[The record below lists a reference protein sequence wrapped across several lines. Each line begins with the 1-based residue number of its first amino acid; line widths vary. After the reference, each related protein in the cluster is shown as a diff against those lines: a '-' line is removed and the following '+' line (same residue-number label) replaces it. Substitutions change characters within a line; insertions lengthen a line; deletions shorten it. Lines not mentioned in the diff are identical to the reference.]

1 MKIAVVISKYGLLGG
16 AENFVFQLTER
27 LAGREGIE
35 IHVFANQWCRGNDSV
50 TFHKIPNV
58 FFPRFMRPISFA
70 YFAGKKIVAENFD
83 LVHSHAWIFEMDFF
97 TIHGGL
103 HEPWIKEVRRK
114 SMSLFDRS
122 MARVE
127 AKGVNASRLKLIL
140 PVSTLLKEELLRFY
154 DIPESKIHVIHPGIS
169 TARFSALD
177 PERSLHEVR
186 RRHGLS
192 TGDLVV
198 LFVGMN
204 FEVKRLDLVLKAV
217 ADLSVRRNDNSN
229 LKLLVVGKGE
239 KGPYMKLAR
248 DLGIV
253 NQVVFAGVTQQVEEY
268 YMASDIFVMP
278 SMNDSFGMV
287 VLEAMMAGL
296 PAIITET
303 VGARDLIESGNQ
315 AFVLPDDPSVSDV
328 SEKLSF
334 LLKKEN
340 RLRMGE
346 SAREVARC
354 QTWESRVDQVA
365 ELYDQFAKR
374 GLSRWNRPRNTA
386 FGVRRGTGSL

>member
-27 LAGREGIE
+27 LATREGLE
-35 IHVFANQWCRGNDSV
+35 IHVLANQWCRGNDSI
-50 TFHKIPNV
+50 TFHKIPKV
-58 FFPRFMRPISFA
+58 FFPRFMKPISFA
-70 YFAGKKIVAENFD
+70 YFAGKKILAENFD

-127 AKGVNASRLKLIL
+127 KKGVNAPRLKLIM

-154 DIPESKIHVIHPGIS
+154 GISESKTHVIHPGIS
-169 TARFSALD
+169 IERFSALN
-177 PERSLHEVR
+177 PERSRRNIR

-192 TGDLVV
+192 EHDLVV

-204 FEVKRLDLVLKAV
+204 FEIKRLDLVLKAV
-217 ADLSVRRNDNSN
+217 ADLSVRRNDNSS
-229 LKLLVVGKGE
+229 LKLLVVGKGKKE
-239 KGPYMKLAR
+239 RYLKLAR

-253 NQVVFAGVTQQVEEY
+253 NQVVFAGVTQKVEEY
-268 YMASDIFVMP
+268 YMASDIFAMP
-278 SMNDSFGMV
+278 SQNDSFGMV

-296 PAIITET
+296 PTIITET
-303 VGARDLIESGNQ
+303 VGARDLIESGKQ
-315 AFVLPDDPSVSDV
+315 GFVLSDDPSVSEV

-346 SAREVARC
+346 SARDVARR
-354 QTWESRVDQVA
+354 QTWESRADQVA

-374 GLSRWNRPRNTA
+374 SVSERNSPQNITA
-386 FGVRRGTGSL
+386 S

>member
-16 AENFVFQLTER
+16 AENFVYQLTER
-27 LAGREGIE
+27 LAAREGLE
-35 IHVFANQWCRGNDSV
+35 IHVLANQWCRGNDSI
-50 TFHKIPNV
+50 TFHRIPNV
-58 FFPRFMRPISFA
+58 FFPRFMKPISFA
-70 YFAGKKIVAENFD
+70 YFAGKKIIAENFD
-83 LVHSHAWIFEMDFF
+83 LVHSHGWIFEMDFF

-122 MARVE
+122 LARVE
-127 AKGVNASRLKLIL
+127 AKGVNSSRLKLIL
-140 PVSTLLKEELLRFY
+140 PVSTLLKDELLRFY

-177 PERSLHEVR
+177 PERSRHEVR

-192 TGDLVV
+192 THDLVV

-204 FEVKRLDLVLKAV
+204 FEVKRLDLVMKAV
-217 ADLSVRRNDNSN
+217 ADLSMKRNENSN
-229 LKLLVVGKGE
+229 LKLLVVGKG
-239 KGPYMKLAR
+239 KKKRYMKLAR

-253 NQVVFAGVTQQVEEY
+253 NQLVFAGVTQRVEEY
-268 YMASDIFVMP
+268 YMASDIFAMP

-303 VGARDLIESGNQ
+303 VGAKDLIESGKQ
-315 AFVLPDDPSVSDV
+315 GFVLSDDPSVSDV

-340 RLRMGE
+340 RMRMGE
-346 SAREVARC
+346 SAREVARR
-354 QTWESRVDQVA
+354 QTWENRADQVA
-365 ELYDQFAKR
+365 ELYDEFEKR
-374 GLSRWNRPRNTA
+374 GLTRCNKPLNTA
-386 FGVRRGTGSL
+386 SS

>member
-1 MKIAVVISKYGLLGG
+1 MKIAVVIAKYGLLGG

-27 LAGREGIE
+27 LAAREGLE
-35 IHVFANQWCRGNDSV
+35 IHVLANQWCRGNDSI
-50 TFHKIPNV
+50 TFHRIPNV
-58 FFPRFMRPISFA
+58 FFPRFMKPISFA

-83 LVHSHAWIFEMDFF
+83 LVHSHGWIFEMDFF

-114 SMSLFDRS
+114 SMNLFDRA

-127 AKGVNASRLKLIL
+127 KRGVYAPRLKLIL
-140 PVSTLLKEELLRFY
+140 PVSSLLKEELLRFY

-177 PERSLHEVR
+177 PERSRHEVR

-192 TGDLVV
+192 MSDLVV

-217 ADLSVRRNDNSN
+217 ADLSVRMNDNPN
-229 LKLLVVGKGE
+229 LKLLVVGKGKKE
-239 KGPYMKLAR
+239 RYIKLAR

-253 NQVVFAGVTQQVEEY
+253 NQVVFAGVTQKVEEY
-268 YMASDIFVMP
+268 YMASDIFAMP
-278 SMNDSFGMV
+278 SRNDSFGMV

-303 VGARDLIESGNQ
+303 VGARDLIEPGKQGFILSD
-315 AFVLPDDPSVSDV
+315 APSVSDV
-328 SEKLSF
+328 SEKLLF
-334 LLKKEN
+334 LLKNEN

-346 SAREVARC
+346 SAREVARR

-365 ELYDQFAKR
+365 ELYNEFEKR
-374 GLSRWNRPRNTA
+374 GLTRGNRLRNA
-386 FGVRRGTGSL
+386 ALSVKPGTGSL

>member
-1 MKIAVVISKYGLLGG
+1 MKIAVVIPKYGLLGG

-27 LAGREGIE
+27 LAAREGIE
-35 IHVFANQWCRGNDSV
+35 IHVLANQWSRGNESI
-50 TFHKIPNV
+50 TFHKIPNI
-58 FFPRFMRPISFA
+58 FFPRFLKPISFA
-70 YFAGKKIVAENFD
+70 YYAGKKIVAENFD

-103 HEPWIKEVRRK
+103 HEPWIKEVRQK
-114 SMSLFDRS
+114 SMSLFDKS
-122 MARVE
+122 LARVE
-127 AKGVNASRLKLIL
+127 AKGVNSPRLKLIL

-154 DIPESKIHVIHPGIS
+154 DIPESKIHVIQPGIS
-169 TARFSALD
+169 TERFSALD
-177 PERSLHEVR
+177 PELSRQEIR
-186 RRHGLS
+186 KRHGFS
-192 TGDLVV
+192 KDDLVL

-217 ADLSVRRNDNSN
+217 ADLSVRRNDNPN
-229 LKLLVVGKGE
+229 LKLLVVGKG
-239 KGPYMKLAR
+239 KKKHYMKLAR

-253 NQVVFAGVTQQVEEY
+253 NQVVFAGVTQKVEEY
-268 YMASDIFVMP
+268 YMASDILAMP
-278 SMNDSFGMV
+278 SRNDSFGMV

-296 PAIITET
+296 PTIITET
-303 VGARDLIESGNQ
+303 VGARDLIESGTHG
-315 AFVLPDDPSVSDV
+315 FVLPADPSVSDV

-346 SAREVARC
+346 NAREVARH

-365 ELYDQFAKR
+365 ELYEQFAKR
-374 GLSRWNRPRNTA
+374 GLTR
-386 FGVRRGTGSL
+386 

>member
-27 LAGREGIE
+27 LATREGLE
-35 IHVFANQWCRGNDSV
+35 IHVLANQWYRGNDSI
-50 TFHKIPNV
+50 TFHKIPKV
-58 FFPRFMRPISFA
+58 LFPRFMKPITFA

-114 SMSLFDRS
+114 SMSLFDKS
-122 MARVE
+122 LARVE
-127 AKGVNASRLKLIL
+127 KRGVYAPRLKLIL

-154 DIPESKIHVIHPGIS
+154 NIPESKICVIQPGIS
-169 TARFSALD
+169 IERFSALD
-177 PERSLHEVR
+177 PERSRHEVR

-204 FEVKRLDLVLKAV
+204 FEVKRLDLVMKAV
-217 ADLSVRRNDNSN
+217 ADLSVKKNNHSH
-229 LKLLVVGKGE
+229 LKLLVVGKG
-239 KGPYMKLAR
+239 KNKRYMKLAR

-253 NQVVFAGVTQQVEEY
+253 NQVVFAGVTQKVEEY
-268 YMASDIFVMP
+268 YMASDIFAMP

-296 PAIITET
+296 PSIITET
-303 VGARDLIESGNQ
+303 VGARDLIESGKQ
-315 AFVLPDDPSVSDV
+315 GFVLPENPSVSDM

-340 RLRMGE
+340 RERMGK
-346 SAREVARC
+346 SAREVARR
-354 QTWESRVDQVA
+354 QTWESRADQIA
-365 ELYDQFAKR
+365 ELYDQFGKR
-374 GLSRWNRPRNTA
+374 GVTGWNRRD
-386 FGVRRGTGSL
+386 L

>member
-1 MKIAVVISKYGLLGG
+1 
-16 AENFVFQLTER
+16 
-27 LAGREGIE
+27 
-35 IHVFANQWCRGNDSV
+35 
-50 TFHKIPNV
+50 
-58 FFPRFMRPISFA
+58 
-70 YFAGKKIVAENFD
+70 
-83 LVHSHAWIFEMDFF
+83 
-97 TIHGGL
+97 
-103 HEPWIKEVRRK
+103 
-114 SMSLFDRS
+114 MSLFDRS

-127 AKGVNASRLKLIL
+127 ERGVKASRLKLIL

-169 TARFSALD
+169 AARFFALD
-177 PERSLHEVR
+177 PERSRQEIR

-217 ADLSVRRNDNSN
+217 ADLSLRRNDHSN
-229 LKLLVVGKGE
+229 LKLLVVGKGKKE
-239 KGPYMKLAR
+239 RYMKLAR

-253 NQVVFAGVTQQVEEY
+253 NQVVFAGVTQKVEEY
-268 YMASDIFVMP
+268 YMASDIFAMP
-278 SMNDSFGMV
+278 SRNDSFGMV

-296 PAIITET
+296 PTIITET

-315 AFVLPDDPSVSDV
+315 GFVLSDDPSVSDV

-346 SAREVARC
+346 SAREVARH
-354 QTWESRVDQVA
+354 QTWESRADQVA

-374 GLSRWNRPRNTA
+374 GLTRWNRPRNTA
-386 FGVRRGTGSL
+386 FCVRPGTGSL

>member
-27 LAGREGIE
+27 LAMREGFE
-35 IHVFANQWCRGNDSV
+35 IHVLANQWCQGNNSII
-50 TFHKIPNV
+50 FHKIPKV
-58 FFPRFMRPISFA
+58 LFPRFMKPISFA
-70 YFAGKKIVAENFD
+70 YFAGKKIAAENFD
-83 LVHSHAWIFEMDFF
+83 LVHSHAWIFDMDFF

-114 SMSLFDRS
+114 PMSLFDKS
-122 MARVE
+122 LARVE
-127 AKGVNASRLKLIL
+127 KRGVYAPRLKLIL
-140 PVSTLLKEELLRFY
+140 PVSTLLKKELLRFY
-154 DIPESKIHVIHPGIS
+154 NIPESKICVIQPGIS
-169 TARFSALD
+169 AERFSALD
-177 PERSLHEVR
+177 SERSRHEVR

-192 TGDLVV
+192 ASDLVV

-204 FEVKRLDLVLKAV
+204 FEVKRLDLVMKAV
-217 ADLSVRRNDNSN
+217 ADLSVRRKNHSD
-229 LKLLVVGKGE
+229 LKLLVVGKG
-239 KGPYMKLAR
+239 KKKHYMKLAR

-253 NQVVFAGVTQQVEEY
+253 NQVLFAGVTQKVEEY
-268 YMASDIFVMP
+268 YMASDIFAMP

-296 PAIITET
+296 PSIITET

-315 AFVLPDDPSVSDV
+315 GFVLPDNPSVSDM

-340 RLRMGE
+340 RVRMGK
-346 SAREVARC
+346 SAREVACR
-354 QTWESRVDQVA
+354 QSWESRADQVA
-365 ELYDQFAKR
+365 ELYDQFSKR
-374 GLSRWNRPRNTA
+374 DLTR
-386 FGVRRGTGSL
+386 

>member
-1 MKIAVVISKYGLLGG
+1 MKIAVVIAKYGLLGG

-27 LAGREGIE
+27 LAAREGLE
-35 IHVFANQWCRGNDSV
+35 IHVLANQWCRGNDSI
-50 TFHKIPNV
+50 TFHRIPNV
-58 FFPRFMRPISFA
+58 FFPRFMKPISFA
-70 YFAGKKIVAENFD
+70 YFAGKKIIAENFD
-83 LVHSHAWIFEMDFF
+83 LVHSHGWIFEMDFF

-122 MARVE
+122 LARVE
-127 AKGVNASRLKLIL
+127 AKGVNSSRLKLIL
-140 PVSTLLKEELLRFY
+140 PVSTLLKDELLRFY

-177 PERSLHEVR
+177 PERSRHEVR

-192 TGDLVV
+192 THDLVV

-204 FEVKRLDLVLKAV
+204 FEVKRLDLVMKAV
-217 ADLSVRRNDNSN
+217 ADLSMKRNENSN
-229 LKLLVVGKGE
+229 LKLLVVGKG
-239 KGPYMKLAR
+239 KKKRYMKLAR

-253 NQVVFAGVTQQVEEY
+253 NQLVFAGVTQRVEEY
-268 YMASDIFVMP
+268 YMASDIFAMP

-303 VGARDLIESGNQ
+303 VGAKDLIESGKQ
-315 AFVLPDDPSVSDV
+315 GFVLSDDPSVSDV

-340 RLRMGE
+340 RMRMGE
-346 SAREVARC
+346 SAREVARR
-354 QTWESRVDQVA
+354 QTWENRADQVA
-365 ELYDQFAKR
+365 ELYDEFEKR
-374 GLSRWNRPRNTA
+374 GLTRWNKPLNTA
-386 FGVRRGTGSL
+386 SS

>member
-1 MKIAVVISKYGLLGG
+1 MKIAIVVPKYGLLGG

-27 LAGREGIE
+27 LATREGLE
-35 IHVFANQWCRGNDSV
+35 IHVLANQWSRGNDSI
-50 TFHKIPNV
+50 TFHKIPNI
-58 FFPRFMRPISFA
+58 FFPRFLKPISFA

-103 HEPWIKEVRRK
+103 HEPWIKEVRQK
-114 SMSLFDRS
+114 SMSLFDKS
-122 MARVE
+122 QAWVE
-127 AKGVNASRLKLIL
+127 AKGVHSPRLKLIL

-154 DIPESKIHVIHPGIS
+154 DIPESKIHVIQPGIS
-169 TARFSALD
+169 TERFSALD
-177 PERSLHEVR
+177 PERSR
-186 RRHGLS
+186 QKIRKRHGFS
-192 TGDLVV
+192 TDDLVL

-217 ADLSVRRNDNSN
+217 ADLSVRRDENHN
-229 LKLLVVGKGE
+229 LKLLVVGKG
-239 KGPYMKLAR
+239 KKKHYMKLAR
-248 DLGIV
+248 DLRIV
-253 NQVVFAGVTQQVEEY
+253 NQVVFAGVTQKVEEY
-268 YMASDIFVMP
+268 YMASDILAMP
-278 SMNDSFGMV
+278 SQNDSFGMV

-296 PAIITET
+296 PTIITET
-303 VGARDLIESGNQ
+303 VGARDLIESGTHG
-315 AFVLPDDPSVSDV
+315 FVLPADPSVSDV

-346 SAREVARC
+346 NAREVARH

-365 ELYDQFAKR
+365 ELYEQFAKR
-374 GLSRWNRPRNTA
+374 GLTR
-386 FGVRRGTGSL
+386 

>member
-1 MKIAVVISKYGLLGG
+1 MKIAVVTSKYGLLGG

-27 LAGREGIE
+27 LAEREGLE
-35 IHVFANQWCRGNDSV
+35 IHVLANQWYRGNDSI

-58 FFPRFMRPISFA
+58 FFPRFMKPISFA
-70 YFAGKKIVAENFD
+70 YFTGKKIVAENFD
-83 LVHSHAWIFEMDFF
+83 LVHSHGWIFEMDFF

-114 SMSLFDRS
+114 SMSLFDRA
-122 MARVE
+122 MAWVE
-127 AKGVNASRLKLIL
+127 AKGVNSTRLKLIL

-169 TARFSALD
+169 TARFSVLD
-177 PERSLHEVR
+177 PERSRHEVR

-192 TGDLVV
+192 MGDLVV

-217 ADLSVRRNDNSN
+217 ADLSVRRNDNPN
-229 LKLLVVGKGE
+229 LKLLVVGKGKKE
-239 KGPYMKLAR
+239 RYIKLAR

-253 NQVVFAGVTQQVEEY
+253 NQVVFAGVTQKVEEY
-268 YMASDIFVMP
+268 YMASDIFAMP
-278 SMNDSFGMV
+278 SRNDSFGMV

-303 VGARDLIESGNQ
+303 VGARDLIEPGKQGFILSD
-315 AFVLPDDPSVSDV
+315 APSVSDV
-328 SEKLSF
+328 SEKLLF

-346 SAREVARC
+346 SAREVARR

-365 ELYDQFAKR
+365 ELYDEFEKR
-374 GLSRWNRPRNTA
+374 GLTRGNRLRNA
-386 FGVRRGTGSL
+386 ALSVKPGTGSL